1 MGSNVSFNPGAS
13 PESPAGNRRRRTALA
28 RWVVVAVL
36 AGGAGGR
43 LSADPDTIIP
53 SLACGVVAVL
63 AILAGLGA
71 LPAQRPDPLEWAG
84 LDALRTELDR
94 SRRHRRSF
102 ALLRL
107 SLAPGA
113 STSAP
118 TTSDDADDQML
129 GLVGASLRITD
140 HAWRDG
146 NDVIVL
152 LPEAGRATAADL
164 AARLES
170 LAPGRFARHVGIAVF
185 PEDGLTSG
193 ALVDTLSRD
202 GRGESVPHA
211 IARVAGAMAEA
222 AETTLPAGFVPPD
235 DVAAEIG

>member
-1 MGSNVSFNPGAS
+1 M
-13 PESPAGNRRRRTALA
+13 ALA
-28 RWVVVAVL
+28 RWVVVAVG
-36 AGGAGGR
+36 AAAAGGR
-43 LSADPDTIIP
+43 LSADPGTVVP
-53 SLACGVVAVL
+53 SLACGIVAVL

-71 LPAQRPDPLEWAG
+71 LPAQRLDALEWAG
-84 LDALRTELDR
+84 LDALRRELDR

-107 SLAPGA
+107 SLAPGVA
-113 STSAP
+113 TSAA
-118 TTSDDADDQML
+118 TSSDDADGQML
-129 GLVGASLRITD
+129 SLVGASLRLTD
-140 HAWRDG
+140 RAWRDG

-170 LAPGRFARHVGIAVF
+170 LSPGRFAQRVGIAVF

-193 ALVDTLSRD
+193 ALVDALDRNS
-202 GRGESVPHA
+202 RGESVPHA
-211 IARVAGAMAEA
+211 IPRVAGAMAEA

-235 DVAAEIG
+235 DVATGIG

>member
-13 PESPAGNRRRRTALA
+13 PDSSAGNQRRRMALA
-28 RWVVVAVL
+28 RWVVVAAV
-36 AGGAGGR
+36 AGAAGGR
-43 LSADPDTIIP
+43 LSADADTIVP
-53 SLACGVVAVL
+53 SLACGIVAIL
-63 AILAGLGA
+63 AILAGLGT
-71 LPAQRPDPLEWAG
+71 LPSQRLDPLEWAG
-84 LDALRTELDR
+84 LDALRRELDR

-113 STSAP
+113 ATAAA
-118 TTSDDADDQML
+118 TTSDDADGQML
-129 GLVGASLRITD
+129 SLVGASLRLTD
-140 HAWRDG
+140 RAWRDG

-152 LPEAGRATAADL
+152 LPEAGRTTAADL
-164 AARLES
+164 AARLET
-170 LAPGRFARHVGIAVF
+170 LAPGRFAQRIGIAVF

-193 ALVDTLSRD
+193 ALVDALDRD
-202 GRGESVPHA
+202 SRGESVPHA

-222 AETTLPAGFVPPD
+222 AETTLPAGLVPPD